1 MKKIFTLA
9 AMAMMAL
16 AANAQMEEGFVASD
30 FTTAE
35 GQAFTAG
42 TTVASSASVTWTLP
56 GDDTFKAVAMAGEA
70 DPANQVSIGNV
81 VYDMVGGIQGSMN
94 GKDLGAN
101 GTSYP
106 GIQGSEQ
113 KFTVTEDGIMY
124 VFFKGSYN
132 KGYYVYEGDLANN
145 AGAPVAYAMISNPV
159 DGSGKYSFELPEDAQ
174 GFGWADMTN
183 TDYWES
189 VGKILKP
196 NVMPGSTWA
205 AGNALSVFVF
215 DAYKEAG
222 DYYVW
227 ASGSKIVMNG
237 YAFDK
242 GATTAQDVAFSK
254 ATAVANVK
262 AAAEAAAA
270 PAKVI
275 KNGQVV
281 IADKFNAAGAQVK

>member
-16 AANAQMEEGFVASD
+16 AANAQLEPGFVAD
-30 FTTAE
+30 GFTTAE
-35 GQAFTAG
+35 GEAKTAG
-42 TTVASSASVTWTLP
+42 TTVAASTSVTWTLP
-56 GDDTFKAVAMAGEA
+56 GDDTFKSVAMAGEA
-70 DPANQVSIGNV
+70 DPANAVTIGNAIF
-81 VYDMVGGIQGSMN
+81 DMTAGIQGSAN

-113 KFTVTEDGIMY
+113 KLTVTEDGIMY
-124 VFFKGSYN
+124 VFFKGSFN

-145 AGAPVAYAMISNPV
+145 AGAPVAYTMVSNPV
-159 DGSGKYSFELPEDAQ
+159 DNSGVYSFTLAGDEM
-174 GFGWADMTN
+174 GYADMAN

-196 NVMPGSTWA
+196 NVMPGSTWT

-215 DAYKEAG
+215 NVYKEAG

-237 YAFDK
+237 FVFDK
-242 GATTAQDVAFSK
+242 GATDPQTVAFSK
-254 ATAVANVK
+254 VTAVANVK
-262 AAAEAAAA
+262 AAAEAAEA

>member
-16 AANAQMEEGFVASD
+16 AANAQMESAFVAED

-35 GQAFTAG
+35 GTAFTAG
-42 TTVASSASVTWTLP
+42 TTVASSASVTWTLA
-56 GDDTFKAVAMAGEA
+56 GDDTFKDVAMAGEA
-70 DPANQVSIGNV
+70 DPANAVTIGNAIF
-81 VYDMVGGIQGSMN
+81 DMVTGIQGSKN
-94 GKDLGAN
+94 GKDLGTDGKAH
-101 GTSYP
+101 P

-113 KFTVTEDGIMY
+113 KFTVTADGMMY
-124 VFFKGSYN
+124 IFFKGSYN
-132 KGYYVYEGDLANN
+132 KGYYVYEGDLSSNT
-145 AGAPVAYAMISNPV
+145 GFPVAYTMVSNPV
-159 DGSGKYSFELPEDAQ
+159 DNSGVFSFTLPEDGQ

-183 TDYWES
+183 TEYWAS
-189 VGKILKP
+189 VGKVNAP
-196 NVMPGSTWA
+196 SAMPSSTWT
-205 AGNALSVFVF
+205 AGGALSVFVF
-215 DAYKEAG
+215 PAYKDAA

-227 ASGSKIVMNG
+227 AAGSKIVVNG

-242 GATTAQDVAFSK
+242 GATEAQTVAFSK
-254 ATAVANVK
+254 VTAVANVK
-262 AAAEAAAA
+262 AAAEAAEA